1 MLGLKKLGAVYLI
14 GVAVAVAVYFIVN
27 PLLTDA
33 IDVPAV
39 WQVLDVLMV
48 VALAIALA
56 YNYARKREEC
66 GGDPGGAVTT
76 AWTATTKPGSSG
88 PQWTWPC
95 RSSWASLAAASGGR
109 PRRARTSEGGV
120 QAPHIKARRHSGVT
134 ASPQRRL
141 WRLLAHAVEHHRVV
155 AGDLPEVR
163 RR

>member
-56 YNYARKREEC
+56 YNGARKREEC
-66 GGDPGGAVTT
+66 GGDPAGAVTRRYLEVNVAFYLT
-76 AWTATTKPGSSG
+76 AAVTILFLH
-88 PQWTWPC
+88 
-95 RSSWASLAAASGGR
+95 SWFS
-109 PRRARTSEGGV
+109 
-120 QAPHIKARRHSGVT
+120 
-134 ASPQRRL
+134 
-141 WRLLAHAVEHHRVV
+141 LLAEGTDSLDGNHQAWVIWAAVDV
-155 AGDLPEVR
+155 ALPLIVGITGCRIWRETSASEN
-163 RR
+163 